1 MPLLTTYYPQFFTAT
16 ILEWKPLLK
25 EDKYKDIIM
34 SSLRFLVEN
43 KRVKVF
49 SFVIMPNHLH
59 LIWQMQPGHEREDVQ
74 RDFLKYTAQKI
85 RFDLVDNNPEGLKEF
100 EVAAADRKYQFWER
114 NALSVDLYNH
124 HSFMQKL
131 NYIHNNPVHERW
143 KLSTTPEGYRYSSA
157 LFYEMGVNNW
167 GFLTHYVD

>member
-1 MPLLTTYYPQFFTAT
+1 MPSLTTYYPQFFTAT

-25 EDKYKDIIM
+25 EDKYKDVIV

-49 SFVIMPNHLH
+49 CFVIMPNHIH
-59 LIWQMQPGHEREDVQ
+59 LIWQIQPGHEREDVQ

-85 RFDLVDNNPEGLKEF
+85 RFELMDNNPEGLKEF
-100 EVAAADRKYQFWER
+100 EVTAPDRKYQFWER

-124 HSFMQKL
+124 LSFMQKL
-131 NYIHNNPVHERW
+131 NYIHYNPVHERW
-143 KLSTTPEGYRYSSA
+143 KLSMVPEGYHYSSA
-157 LFYEMGVNNW
+157 LFYETGVDNW
-167 GFLTHYVD
+167 GFLKHYAD